1 MGLFSRWSLK
11 YRLHL
16 SNVLFLIILIVL
28 VALYFN
34 SKKTTND
41 LLTGQQSF
49 NQSIA
54 KVRTAA
60 MDVKDYLAGNKSFE
74 GISQEFNG
82 LSTELKD
89 SGMGGAMASLQQS
102 VEAFHELRAK
112 NEAIALEID
121 GLTAASIKNSNGFI
135 EMVSKKLADE
145 KTRSEVTTL
154 ERMTIVGASINT
166 SSNYEIKVRFL
177 RVKENLANKGSL
189 LKYLDTLTTNV
200 DKDIKQL
207 TGTPFVQMA
216 LSARDLNFKVK
227 ELVGAYITN
236 IEKQGQVQKSVFD
249 TIEKILSGIEAK
261 SLENNKVL
269 LGSIQNLFKV
279 MVIFVLV
286 VGLLGIVLTSFLA
299 SSVSKALKSS
309 VDRLAATSARVKNA
323 SGQVSGASQHLA
335 EGTSQQ
341 AAGIQETS
349 SSLEEMASMTRANSD
364 NAAQADT
371 LMNQTKAVVK
381 EAGEAMAELAASM
394 DRIGQSGREIG
405 NIVKSIDEIAFQTNL
420 LALNAAV
427 EAARAGEAGAGF
439 AVVADEV
446 RALALRAAEAASNT
460 QELITG
466 TVQQIGQGTE
476 LVEKT
481 ADAFGHQAE
490 LADKVAN
497 LISEVAGASSEQAQ
511 GVDQINS
518 AVTQMDQVVQRN
530 AASAEES
537 AAASQNLYSLSD
549 TLTGVVRQLNEL
561 VGGSSRTGA
570 GQEEWDS
577 PADYSSGPGFSA
589 AVKNQGQIKGPRQ
602 IIPFDED

>member
-1 MGLFSRWSLK
+1 MLRTTWPATNPLRESPRNSTGSPPNSRIAGWGEPWPPC
-11 YRLHL
+11 
-16 SNVLFLIILIVL
+16 
-28 VALYFN
+28 
-34 SKKTTND
+34 SKAWKP
-41 LLTGQQSF
+41 
-49 NQSIA
+49 
-54 KVRTAA
+54 
-60 MDVKDYLAGNKSFE
+60 
-74 GISQEFNG
+74 
-82 LSTELKD
+82 ST
-89 SGMGGAMASLQQS
+89 SCAP
-102 VEAFHELRAK
+102 K

-286 VGLLGIVLTSFLA
+286 VGLLGILLTSFLA

-466 TVQQIGQGTE
+466 TVQQIGQGT
-476 LVEKT
+476 
-481 ADAFGHQAE
+481 G
-490 LADKVAN
+490 
-497 LISEVAGASSEQAQ
+497 
-511 GVDQINS
+511 
-518 AVTQMDQVVQRN
+518 
-530 AASAEES
+530 
-537 AAASQNLYSLSD
+537 
-549 TLTGVVRQLNEL
+549 
-561 VGGSSRTGA
+561 VGGKNRGRFRPPGRTGRQS
-570 GQEEWDS
+570 GQSDQRGCRS
-577 PADYSSGPGFSA
+577 IQRTGPGGGPDQFRGNPDGPGGPA
-589 AVKNQGQIKGPRQ
+589 QCGQRGGERRGFPKPLLPFRYSDRRGPTAQ
-602 IIPFDED
+602 